1 MNKYMI
7 SILLLSISL
16 SFSLSLIESNMNL
29 NVNNNCK
36 LNSPKF
42 NLNERMK
49 LNRKDEFIKNSIQM
63 TKDISIVIIAII
75 TIIIGITKEFY
86 IIIIIIIF
94 NKILNEILKLKQLLK
109 LK

>member
-1 MNKYMI
+1 MNKYLI
-7 SILLLSISL
+7 SILLLS
-16 SFSLSLIESNMNL
+16 FSISLIESNMNL

-49 LNRKDEFIKNSIQM
+49 LNRKDEFIKNSIQI
-63 TKDISIVIIAII
+63 TKEISIVIIAII

-86 IIIIIIIF
+86 VIIIIIIF
-94 NKILNEILKLKQLLK
+94 NKILKEISNLKLLVMK
-109 LK
+109 

>member
-7 SILLLSISL
+7 SILLLSLSL
-16 SFSLSLIESNMNL
+16 SLSLIESNMNL
-29 NVNNNCK
+29 NVNNNNCK

-49 LNRKDEFIKNSIQM
+49 LNRKDEFIKNSIQT

-86 IIIIIIIF
+86 VIIIIIIF
-94 NKILNEILKLKQLLK
+94 NKILKEISNLKLLVMK
-109 LK
+109 

>member
-1 MNKYMI
+1 MNKYLI
-7 SILLLSISL
+7 SILLL

-49 LNRKDEFIKNSIQM
+49 LNRKDEFIKNSIQI
-63 TKDISIVIIAII
+63 TKEISIVIIAII

-86 IIIIIIIF
+86 VIIIIIIF
-94 NKILNEILKLKQLLK
+94 NKILKEISNLKLLVMK
-109 LK
+109 